1 MDIGVRLGTP
11 PPEYTVNPALAAR
24 KAEELGFESIWFADH
39 PVLPVHTSGRFP
51 WAPTGMLPDEY
62 AHFVDPFIALA
73 QASGATETIKLGTGV
88 TLVPER
94 NPLIMAKEI
103 STLDR
108 FSGGRFL
115 FGIGGGWLREET
127 EIMGGDFE
135 HRWSQ
140 VRESVGVM
148 KELWTREQAEFHGR
162 YYDFPLV
169 RSYPK
174 PVQKPHP
181 PILLGSIAPNVFKR
195 VVAWGDGWIPTQTDS
210 ITPAQV
216 EEGRN
221 ILNTLAANSDRDPA
235 SISVSVYAI
244 DVDLGLLRAF
254 VDAGAERVVVRAA
267 LEENDEEMAV
277 ELERI
282 AEAVMR

>member
-1 MDIGVRLGTP
+1 MDIGVRLSTP
-11 PPEYTVNPALAAR
+11 PPGFSVDPGLAAR
-24 KAEELGFESIWFADH
+24 KAEELGFESMWYADH
-39 PVLPVHTSGRFP
+39 PILPVHTSGSFP
-51 WAPTGMLPDEY
+51 WAPTGVLPDEY
-62 AHFVDPFIALA
+62 SHFMDPFIALA

-88 TLVPER
+88 ILVPER

-103 STLDR
+103 ATLDR

-127 EIMGGDFE
+127 EIMGGDFD

-140 VRESVGVM
+140 VREAVAVM
-148 KELWTREQAEFHGR
+148 KELWTKEEAEFHGR
-162 YYDFPLV
+162 YYDFPPV

-216 EEGRN
+216 KEGRN
-221 ILNTLAANSDRDPA
+221 TLDTLAAKTGRDPA
-235 SISVSVYAI
+235 SISISVYGLV
-244 DVDLGLLRAF
+244 VDLELLSAF
-254 VDAGAERVVVRAA
+254 VDAGADRVVVRAA
-267 LEENDEEMAV
+267 MPKNDEEMAA